1 MTDEANLIVRAR
13 RKDPAAWETLTRVH
27 QQPVFRLAYLLLG
40 DADEAED
47 AAQETF
53 IKAYYALDS
62 FDSSRPLRP
71 WLLGIAANQARN
83 QRRALGRY
91 LAHLKRFARLQP
103 AAASTRDESQTE
115 EIWEVVRR
123 LNRAFQEVIAL
134 RYYFEMS
141 EAEMAETLSIAPGT
155 VKSRLHRALSALRE
169 ELGPESGQVRPKQ
182 KDEIV

>member
-103 AAASTRDESQTE
+103 AAASTRDESQPD

-169 ELGPESGQVRPKQ
+169 ELGSAGGQDSPKQ
-182 KDEIV
+182 EGENV